1 MASDIY
7 GYGWTDGSSAQETFG
22 WWDQGAHDA
31 RRGRAIAARVTT
43 GIAGGA
49 LIAYAMRKRGPL
61 GTALGVLG
69 AGMIANG
76 MVPRRRVHA
85 RHAGIEVAKTL
96 EVMAPV
102 ERVFDFWTHYENFPR
117 FMSHVREVRDTGF
130 GRSHWV
136 VSGPAGVPVEW
147 DAVVTEMS
155 PNRLLAW
162 TSVPGSQ
169 IDHFGEVRF
178 QGAPGGPT
186 RVDVRMSYRPPAGRA
201 GHALAR
207 LFGSDPKSRMDAD
220 LANVKSL
227 IEGEALSSTATGR
240 WSPGRATP

>member
-1 MASDIY
+1 MASNIY
-7 GYGWTDGSSAQETFG
+7 GYGWTDQSSAHENFG
-22 WWDQGAHDA
+22 WWDEGALGA
-31 RRGRAIAARVTT
+31 RRGREIASRVAA

-49 LIAYAMRKRGPL
+49 LIAYAVRKRGPL
-61 GTALGVLG
+61 GTTLGVLG
-69 AGMIANG
+69 AGMIASG
-76 MVPRRRVHA
+76 IVPRGRARA
-85 RHAGIEVAKTL
+85 RHAGIEVCKEL
-96 EVMAPV
+96 LIMAPV
-102 ERVFDFWTHYENFPR
+102 ERVFDFWTNYENFPR

-130 GRSHWV
+130 GRSLWV
-136 VSGPAGVPVEW
+136 VSGPAGVPIEW

-227 IEGEALSSTATGR
+227 IEGEVLASTATGR
-240 WSPGRATP
+240 WSPGH